1 MINGNRIRYLFSGS
15 ASVVFNQT
23 YARGRPS
30 IARKGSVLFIHGLGS
45 SSERWLDIPDALSLA
60 GYDTFAIDLPGFG
73 GSQSDPSIQYTV
85 DYLAEATHEFM
96 KVMNL
101 LPDHT
106 AIVGHSLGGYIAA
119 RIASKFSAA
128 KKLILI
134 DSSGLLEKPTP
145 LLQDYLSVAT
155 NPEAERVREVF
166 QQMVADPTRI
176 PEALVRAFISRMAQ
190 HNAKEAFTTAF
201 ESSTSTQLTKSE
213 ISDMHQMRGSTF
225 LIWGEKDRLIPL
237 EYFTRFTEL
246 LPGAATAMVSD
257 AGHAPF
263 AEKPA
268 LVFRLIQSFLSSEP
282 SVDV

>member
-85 DYLAEATHEFM
+85 DYLAEATHAFM
-96 KVMNL
+96 KAMNL

-128 KKLILI
+128 KKLIL
-134 DSSGLLEKPTP
+134 
-145 LLQDYLSVAT
+145 
-155 NPEAERVREVF
+155 
-166 QQMVADPTRI
+166 
-176 PEALVRAFISRMAQ
+176 
-190 HNAKEAFTTAF
+190 
-201 ESSTSTQLTKSE
+201 
-213 ISDMHQMRGSTF
+213 
-225 LIWGEKDRLIPL
+225 
-237 EYFTRFTEL
+237 
-246 LPGAATAMVSD
+246 
-257 AGHAPF
+257 
-263 AEKPA
+263 
-268 LVFRLIQSFLSSEP
+268 
-282 SVDV
+282 